1 MKTLELNSPE
11 MKKFIRG
18 VEKQIWYELAEDRL
32 SELEDKQ
39 KWSNLKNRK
48 KKTMKKSEQW
58 LRDLWETIE
67 YTNMEFQ
74 GQIKEGKGQKK
85 YSKK

>member
-1 MKTLELNSPE
+1 
-11 MKKFIRG
+11 
-18 VEKQIWYELAEDRL
+18 
-32 SELEDKQ
+32 
-39 KWSNLKNRK
+39 
-48 KKTMKKSEQW
+48 MKKSEQW

-74 GQIKEGKGQKK
+74 EQIKEGKGQKK